1 MSTLDKCRHCGGWST
16 NMILHEHN
24 CVLAPNEPH
33 LGKKYRKV
41 PCEYCDDDGR
51 VELDNNGP
59 IVTCPICKGTKVR
72 LVED

>member
-1 MSTLDKCRHCGGWST
+1 MGDK
-16 NMILHEHN
+16 LLE
-24 CVLAPNEPH
+24 
-33 LGKKYRKV
+33 KV
-41 PCEYCDDDGR
+41 ECEYCDDDGR